1 MLFSLLK
8 HYLDTDTALKV
19 SQSVYCFTTSISHGV
34 ENYFPRL
41 WGTGIS
47 DAIFASL
54 HPLLEHTW
62 PICKYPGTQYKH
74 LYLITNKIH
83 TSKVHKPIWT
93 PLLEASELFFFLVII
108 FLSKG
113 AQLVLCVIFSLL
125 SLQYTSNLQLRY
137 VWNKVA

>member
-47 DAIFASL
+47 DPIFN
-54 HPLLEHTW
+54 
-62 PICKYPGTQYKH
+62 
-74 LYLITNKIH
+74 LYLPISGKVDEIFN
-83 TSKVHKPIWT
+83 SKFPTQRRKSCGI
-93 PLLEASELFFFLVII
+93 
-108 FLSKG
+108 
-113 AQLVLCVIFSLL
+113 SLRD
-125 SLQYTSNLQLRY
+125 SSQY
-137 VWNKVA
+137 

>member
-47 DAIFASL
+47 DAILF
-54 HPLLEHTW
+54 LLAV
-62 PICKYPGTQYKH
+62 I
-74 LYLITNKIH
+74 
-83 TSKVHKPIWT
+83 S
-93 PLLEASELFFFLVII
+93 LFFNRP
-108 FLSKG
+108 
-113 AQLVLCVIFSLL
+113 VLTTID
-125 SLQYTSNLQLRY
+125 Q
-137 VWNKVA
+137 

>member
-47 DAIFASL
+47 DVIFIFYCVR
-54 HPLLEHTW
+54 LE
-62 PICKYPGTQYKH
+62 IGAQ
-74 LYLITNKIH
+74 KI
-83 TSKVHKPIWT
+83 S
-93 PLLEASELFFFLVII
+93 
-108 FLSKG
+108 FLSVKYIELMRICETCKHTLHG
-113 AQLVLCVIFSLL
+113 SE
-125 SLQYTSNLQLRY
+125 TS
-137 VWNKVA
+137 VCIIK